1 MSLFAPGRRSEVQA
15 VLRRWADEDP
25 AIVAG
30 AVVGSEARDAVDR
43 WSDIDLTFA
52 VDDVAARDGTLARWT
67 ARMER
72 ELQAVALFDV
82 SRGLTI
88 YRVFLLP
95 DALQVDLSFSPAEG
109 FGPKGPD
116 FHLLF
121 GTASPPP
128 SAAAA
133 PVASW
138 LGEAVHH
145 ALRARI
151 AVERGRPWQAAFWIQ
166 TVQQLAISLACAKRG
181 LAPHHGRG
189 VDELPADVLARL
201 AQVDM
206 ASQARDEQ
214 LRALRA
220 AMDVLVAE
228 AGDASP
234 LLDRVAAPLDAI
246 LSP

>member
-1 MSLFAPGRRSEVQA
+1 M
-15 VLRRWADEDP
+15 
-25 AIVAG
+25 
-30 AVVGSEARDAVDR
+30 
-43 WSDIDLTFA
+43 
-52 VDDVAARDGTLARWT
+52 
-67 ARMER
+67 
-72 ELQAVALFDV
+72 
-82 SRGLTI
+82 
-88 YRVFLLP
+88 
-95 DALQVDLSFSPAEG
+95 
-109 FGPKGPD
+109 
-116 FHLLF
+116 
-121 GTASPPP
+121 
-128 SAAAA
+128 
-133 PVASW
+133 
-138 LGEAVHH
+138 
-145 ALRARI
+145 RARI

-181 LAPHHGRG
+181 LPHHGRG

>member
-1 MSLFAPGRRSEVQA
+1 
-15 VLRRWADEDP
+15 
-25 AIVAG
+25 VAA

-52 VDDVAARDGTLARWT
+52 VGDVAARDAALVRWT

-82 SRGLTI
+82 SRGLTV
-88 YRVFLLP
+88 YRVFLLC
-95 DALQVDLSFSPAEG
+95 DALQVDLSFSPAEA

-116 FHLLF
+116 FRLLF
-121 GTASPPP
+121 GEAGPLPPP
-128 SAAAA
+128 AGTPAAT
-133 PVASW
+133 W

-151 AVERGRPWQAAFWIQ
+151 AVERGRPWQAVFWIQ
-166 TVQQLAISLACAKRG
+166 TVQQLAISLACARRG

-189 VDELPADVLARL
+189 VDELPTDVLARL
-201 AQVDM
+201 AAVDVT
-206 ASQARDEQ
+206 SHARDD
-214 LRALRA
+214 LLHALRGA
-220 AMDVLVAE
+220 VDVLVAE

-234 LLDRVAAPLDAI
+234 LLARVASPLEAI